1 MWVGA
6 AIAVVAAGLFLVP
19 SLGKKGRADMSAD
32 GVLGELD
39 EDGEDGEGAEI
50 AEGAE
55 GEVADVAA

>member
-6 AIAVVAAGLFLVP
+6 AIAVVAAGLVLVL

-39 EDGEDGEGAEI
+39 EDGEGGGVAEVT
-50 AEGAE
+50 E